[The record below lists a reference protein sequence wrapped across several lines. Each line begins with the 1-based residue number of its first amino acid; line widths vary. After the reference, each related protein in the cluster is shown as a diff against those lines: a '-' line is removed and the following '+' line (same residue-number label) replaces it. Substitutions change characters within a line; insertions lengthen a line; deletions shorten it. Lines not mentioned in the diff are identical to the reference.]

1 MNIKRLYTSIYE
13 FFSEKWIETHEES
26 KASFLEKFAHFALL
40 VLKSFL
46 RNKCPLRAT
55 ALAYATLLALVPLLA
70 VGVSITSGLLQE
82 KGQEATRDLIERFV
96 DAAVPQLK
104 WVEPDKLPPEFIGPP
119 MPSSAR
125 QQVIDRINEFIANIQ
140 AKTLGASG
148 ILGLI
153 LVAILLL
160 SNIEDTFNDIWGVTR
175 GRSWFRRVVQ
185 YWTTISLGPIALV
198 AAVVLFSSN
207 YLQSTEKF
215 IEEFRLL
222 RLLGTLFFQALP
234 FLFISVAFALLYK
247 VIPNTQVHWGA
258 AVIGGMVGGTSWLLV
273 STSSAMFAGKIFTAS
288 KIYGTAL
295 AIIPIF
301 LIGLYFSWLIVLF
314 GSQVAYAYQN
324 RVVYVQEKK
333 AENVSQRGREYV
345 ALRVMALV
353 AQRFELAAKPP
364 TLLEISTRLG
374 VPSRLVGRVIQP
386 LCEHSLVHAVA
397 VGNEDGYAPGR
408 PLENITC
415 HDIINTLRSTGGYLE
430 TRSDSSRQPICD
442 EFDRIYAAE
451 RERASAITL
460 KQLVARINA
469 EGISEPE
476 DILPLKHT
484 A

>member
-1 MNIKRLYTSIYE
+1 MRLGSNWNIKRLYTSVYE

-26 KASFLEKFAHFALL
+26 KASILEKFAHFCLL
-40 VLKSFL
+40 VFKSFL

-70 VGVSITSGLLQE
+70 LGVSITSGVLRE
-82 KGQEATRDLIERFV
+82 KGQDATRNLIERLV

-104 WVEPDKLPPEFIGPP
+104 QMEPIEGETVDARTQVVTRIDEFIGNV
-119 MPSSAR
+119 
-125 QQVIDRINEFIANIQ
+125 QT
-140 AKTLGASG
+140 KTLGGTG

-198 AAVVLFSSN
+198 AGVILFTSN
-207 YLQSTEKF
+207 YMESTESF
-215 IEEFRLL
+215 IHRFGF
-222 RLLGTLFFQALP
+222 LGGLFFKALP
-234 FLFISVAFALLYK
+234 FVFISVAFALLYK
-247 VIPNTQVHWGA
+247 VMPNTQVHWVA
-258 AVIGGMVGGTSWLLV
+258 AIIGGIVGGTFWLGV
-273 STSSAMFAGKIFTAS
+273 NHFSAVFAGKVFTMS
-288 KIYGTAL
+288 RIYGTAL

-301 LIGLYFSWLIVLF
+301 LIGLYFSWLIVLL

-353 AQRFELAAKPP
+353 AQRFDIGARPP

-386 LCEHSLVHAVA
+386 LCENGLVHAVA
-397 VGNEDGYAPGR
+397 VANEDGYAPAR

-415 HDIINTLRSTGGYLE
+415 HDIINSLRCVGAQLD
-430 TRSDSSRQPICD
+430 TREDSSRHLVCA
-442 EFDRIYAAE
+442 EFDRIYEGE
-451 RERASAITL
+451 RERAAAVTM
-460 KQLVARINA
+460 KQLVNRITA

>member
-1 MNIKRLYTSIYE
+1 MNIKRLYTNVYE
-13 FFSEKWIETHEES
+13 FFTEKWIETHEES
-26 KASFLEKFAHFALL
+26 KASFLEKFAHFCLL

-82 KGQEATRDLIERFV
+82 KGRDATRNLIERFV

-104 WVEPDKLPPEFIGPP
+104 LVEKAPGETDD
-119 MPSSAR
+119 AR
-125 QQVIDRINEFIANIQ
+125 TQVVNHINEFIANIQ
-140 AKTLGASG
+140 AKTLGATG
-148 ILGLI
+148 VLGLI

-175 GRSWFRRVVQ
+175 GRSWFKRVVQ

-198 AAVVLFSSN
+198 AGVVLFSSN
-207 YLQSTEKF
+207 YLQSTESF
-215 IEEFRLL
+215 IERFGF
-222 RLLGTLFFQALP
+222 LGTLFFKALP
-234 FLFISVAFALLYK
+234 FMFISVAFAFLYK

-258 AVIGGMVGGTSWLLV
+258 AVIGGIVGGTSWLLV
-273 STSSAMFAGKIFTAS
+273 STFSAMFAGKVFTAS

-301 LIGLYFSWLIVLF
+301 LIGMYFSWLIVLF

-353 AQRFELAAKPP
+353 SQRFDTGSRPP

-386 LCEHSLVHAVA
+386 LCENGMVHTVAVA
-397 VGNEDGYAPGR
+397 NEDGYAPAR
-408 PLENITC
+408 PLEQITC
-415 HDIINTLRSTGGYLE
+415 HDIINTLRCAGGHLE
-430 TRSDSSRQPICD
+430 TREDSSRQLICT
-442 EFDRIYAAE
+442 EFDRIYDGE
-451 RERASAITL
+451 RERAAMINM
-460 KQLVARINA
+460 KQLVARITA

>member
-1 MNIKRLYTSIYE
+1 MRLGSNWNIKRLYTSVYE

-26 KASFLEKFAHFALL
+26 KASFLEKFAHFCLL
-40 VLKSFL
+40 VFKSFL

-70 VGVSITSGLLQE
+70 LGVSITSGVLRE
-82 KGQEATRDLIERFV
+82 KGQDATRDLIERLV
-96 DAAVPQLK
+96 DAVVPQLK
-104 WVEPDKLPPEFIGPP
+104 EVPIAEGETQDARTQVVGRIDEFIG
-119 MPSSAR
+119 
-125 QQVIDRINEFIANIQ
+125 NIQ
-140 AKTLGASG
+140 TKTLGGTG

-198 AAVVLFSSN
+198 AGIILFTSN
-207 YLQSTEKF
+207 YMESTESF
-215 IEEFRLL
+215 IHRFGF
-222 RLLGTLFFQALP
+222 LGWFLKALP
-234 FLFISVAFALLYK
+234 FVFISMAFALLYK
-247 VIPNTQVHWGA
+247 VMPNTQVHWVA
-258 AVIGGMVGGTSWLLV
+258 AIIGGIVGGTFWLGV
-273 STSSAMFAGKIFTAS
+273 NHFSAVFAGKVFTMS
-288 KIYGTAL
+288 RIYGTAL

-301 LIGLYFSWLIVLF
+301 LIGLYFSWLIVLL

-324 RVVYVQEKK
+324 RIVYVQEKK

-353 AQRFELAAKPP
+353 SQRFDIGARPP

-386 LCEHSLVHAVA
+386 LCENALVHSVA
-397 VGNEDGYAPGR
+397 VGNDDGYAPAR

-415 HDIINTLRSTGGYLE
+415 HDVINTLRCVGAYLD
-430 TRSDSSRQPICD
+430 TREDASRQLVCA
-442 EFDRIYAAE
+442 EFDRIYEGE
-451 RERASAITL
+451 RERAATVTM
-460 KQLVARINA
+460 KQLVKRITA

>member
-1 MNIKRLYTSIYE
+1 MRLGSNWNIKRLYTSVYE

-26 KASFLEKFAHFALL
+26 KASFLEKFAHFCLL

-82 KGQEATRDLIERFV
+82 RGRDATRDLIERFV
-96 DAAVPQLK
+96 DAVVPQLK
-104 WVEPDKLPPEFIGPP
+104 EVPRAEGETED
-119 MPSSAR
+119 AR
-125 QQVIDRINEFIANIQ
+125 TQVVGRINEFIANIQ

-175 GRSWFRRVVQ
+175 GRSWFKRVVQ

-198 AAVVLFSSN
+198 AGVVLFTSN
-207 YLQSTEKF
+207 YMDSTEGF
-215 IEEFRLL
+215 IQRFGF
-222 RLLGTLFFQALP
+222 LGLFLKALP
-234 FLFISVAFALLYK
+234 FVFITIAFALLYK
-247 VIPNTQVHWGA
+247 VMPNTQVHWVA
-258 AVIGGMVGGTSWLLV
+258 AIIGGVVGGGFWLTV
-273 STSSAMFAGKIFTAS
+273 NHFSAIFASRVFTMS

-301 LIGLYFSWLIVLF
+301 LIGLYFSWLIVLL

-345 ALRVMALV
+345 AFRLMALI
-353 AQRFELAAKPP
+353 AQRFDIAARPP
-364 TLLEISTRLG
+364 SLLEISTRLG

-386 LCEHSLVHAVA
+386 LCESSLIHAVA
-397 VGNEDGYAPGR
+397 IGNEEGYAPAR
-408 PLENITC
+408 PLEAITC
-415 HDIINTLRSTGGYLE
+415 HDIINTLRSTGGQLD
-430 TRSDSSRQPICD
+430 TREDASRPLICA
-442 EFDRIYAAE
+442 EFERIYEGE
-451 RERASAITL
+451 RERAAAVTL
-460 KQLVARINA
+460 KELVTRMNA
-469 EGISEPE
+469 EGISEPK
-476 DILPLKHT
+476 DILPFKHT